1 MGKSV
6 KHVREEERAANS
18 QAAAAE
24 GHCRMWV
31 HATEPV
37 TTLRVLRN
45 TLSSLNILEQLT
57 TKNFLETQIKDP
69 GNY

>member
-6 KHVREEERAANS
+6 KHVRERRRERAANS

-24 GHCRMWV
+24 GHWRMWV

-37 TTLRVLRN
+37 TTL
-45 TLSSLNILEQLT
+45 
-57 TKNFLETQIKDP
+57 
-69 GNY
+69 